1 MPTIQ
6 TVKRKPGRPVTTGK
20 KKAICPA
27 CGITFQ
33 FKFSENQVCC
43 SRKCSYMVPRQ
54 TGPRPKPVLD
64 RIMENI
70 AIDPITGCWIWTQEL
85 RGNYSRMAVGRRK
98 SRSAHVVSYEAVHG
112 KVPAGLELDHR
123 CRRPACV
130 NPDHLEAVTHRVNLH
145 RCPESPIAINVSKTH
160 CIRGH
165 EFTPDNT
172 YLRPQRSFTEGA
184 KMDRE
189 CRKCLRIRKR
199 KCRLKAKAKS
209 LGGHSV
215 ANLTSSSDH

>member
-1 MPTIQ
+1 MSTIQ
-6 TVKRKPGRPVTTGK
+6 AVKRKPGRPVTTGK

-70 AIDPITGCWIWTQEL
+70 AIDPITGCWIWTQKL
-85 RGNYSRMAVGRRK
+85 RGNYSRMAAGRRK

-112 KVPAGLELDHR
+112 KVPAGLELDHK

-130 NPDHLEAVTHRVNLH
+130 NPDHLEAVTHRVNLL
-145 RCPESPIAINVSKTH
+145 RCPESPVAINSSKTH
-160 CIRGH
+160 CVHGH
-165 EFTPDNT
+165 EFTPENT
-172 YLRPQRSFTEGA
+172 YLRPQRSFTPGA
-184 KMDRE
+184 KKDRA
-189 CRKCLRIRKR
+189 CRKCLQYRKSQH
-199 KCRLKAKAKS
+199 RLRAKLAR
-209 LGGHSV
+209 LGGY
-215 ANLTSSSDH
+215 SDSTRTASPDN